1 MARSRHATMDAKT
14 LTMDLHLIFTEEG
27 DVRMTRSIPALARG
41 ERSMALSLQVPRSIF
56 KTPTLQ
62 GRIVIEDSQF
72 EARVA
77 ETICDADMALRG
89 AGIDLKLSVL
99 KK

>member
-27 DVRMTRSIPALARG
+27 DVRMTRSTPALARG

-62 GRIVIEDSQF
+62 GRIVIDDSQF
-72 EARVA
+72 NARVA
-77 ETICDADMALRG
+77 EIACDADKTLRG
-89 AGIDLKLSVL
+89 AGIDLQLSVL

>member
-1 MARSRHATMDAKT
+1 MARSRHVTMDART
-14 LTMDLHLIFTEEG
+14 LTMNLHLVFTEEG
-27 DVRMTRSIPALARG
+27 EVRLTRSAPALARG

-62 GRIVIEDSQF
+62 GRIVVDDSQF
-72 EARVA
+72 DARVA
-77 ETICDADMALRG
+77 EIACDADQALRG
-89 AGIDLKLSVL
+89 AGIDLQLSVL